1 MKKIICSIVFGV
13 FLLHEPSAVGAA
25 NQDWKTLMYEMVTE
39 IRADVKE
46 LLALTPRMERAEKDI
61 QDLWEV
67 GDALREEVIRV
78 EEEVAI
84 IKHEKKKMAMDL
96 GNHIANDKQRV
107 ADRKALV
114 GSALSVILAMMS
126 LCIAWFRKN

>member
-1 MKKIICSIVFGV
+1 MKKIIFSIVFGI
-13 FLLHEPSAVGAA
+13 FLLHEPPAVGAA
-25 NQDWKTLMYEMVTE
+25 NQDWKTIMYEMVTE

-84 IKHEKKKMAMDL
+84 IEHEKKKMAGDL
-96 GNHIANDKQRV
+96 WNHITNDKQRV

-126 LCIAWFRKN
+126 LCVAWFKKN